1 MPAVMDKFKGIALS
15 VVMPVYNEIAT
26 IEEILRRVRAV
37 PIPKE
42 IVVVDDGSTDGT
54 RDILRGVAARGE
66 ARVIFM
72 RQNSGKGAAL
82 RAGLKRVTGDIV
94 IIQDADLEYYPDE
107 YPEMIDLIVEG
118 KADVVYGSRFLGR
131 HRAYLFWHYMG
142 NLFINFIA
150 NLLYNTTLTDLETCY
165 KAFRREVLDGM
176 TLHSNSFGFEPE
188 FTARVFQRDL
198 RVYEVPISYAGRTYE
213 EGKKI
218 TWRDGFIAL
227 YWLIWCKFAGF
238 DINREML
245 ARMGMVSRYSRWISG
260 RILPFLGEKVLE
272 VGSSVGN
279 ITRHLLGPRQ
289 VIASDKSAKMVD
301 ILRMHFVEGENLR
314 VVQYDVA
321 DPPPAALRDAGID
334 TVVAINVL
342 EHVKDDNAA
351 LRNMRDLLRP
361 GGRAVLVVPAFATLY
376 CRLDRNL
383 GHYRRY
389 NKLPLLRKLKAAGLI
404 VRSCRYLNMLGA
416 PGWLV
421 NGKILGRG
429 MMPKQQMRLFNKLA
443 WMLKLERLIGPPFGL
458 SILVVA
464 EKGES

>member
-1 MPAVMDKFKGIALS
+1 VPEPIDKFRDITLS

-42 IVVVDDGSTDGT
+42 IIVVDDGSTDGT
-54 RDILRGVAARGE
+54 RDILRGVAARDE

-72 RQNSGKGAAL
+72 RENRGKGAAL
-82 RAGLKRVTGDIV
+82 RAGLERVTGDII

-107 YPEMIDLIVEG
+107 YPQMIDLIVEG

-142 NLFINFIA
+142 NLFINFVA

-165 KAFRREVLDGM
+165 KAFRREVLDGIR
-176 TLHSNSFGFEPE
+176 LCSNSFGFEPE

-198 RVYEVPISYAGRTYE
+198 RVYEVPISYAGRSYE

-218 TWRDGFIAL
+218 TWRDGFVAL
-227 YWLIWCKFAGF
+227 YWLLWCKFFGF

-245 ARMGMVSRYSRWISG
+245 ARMGMVSHYSRWISG
-260 RILPFLGEKVLE
+260 RVLPFLGEKVLE
-272 VGSSVGN
+272 IGSSVGN

-289 VIASDKSAKMVD
+289 VIASDKSSKMVD
-301 ILRMHFVEGENLR
+301 TLRMHFVEGEKLR
-314 VVQYDVA
+314 IVQYDVA
-321 DPPPAALRDAGID
+321 GPPPETLRDADID
-334 TVVAINVL
+334 TIVAINVL
-342 EHVKDDNAA
+342 EHVENDNAA
-351 LRNMRDLLRP
+351 LRNMRGILRP
-361 GGRAVLVVPAFATLY
+361 GGRAVLVVPAFATFY
-376 CRLDRNL
+376 CRLDKNL

-389 NKLPLLRKLKAAGLI
+389 NKLSFLRNVRAAGYT
-404 VRSCRYLNMLGA
+404 VRYCKYLNMLGA
-416 PGWLV
+416 LGWLV
-421 NGKILGRG
+421 NGKILGRR

-443 WMLKLERLIGPPFGL
+443 WMLKLERHIGPPFGL
-458 SILVVA
+458 SLLVVA
-464 EKGES
+464 EKGEP